1 MIYVVSHVWAE
12 KNKQFADALIYQMSS
27 LFLYPPSCGVTLVV
41 VATEDD
47 ESVTSAIRC
56 FQDAIKIEQYFLP
69 LELLGRRSIGR
80 NDVAHLFPNDR
91 NDIVWFAD
99 VDYFFG
105 EGCLEALSKYEWEEN
120 TVAVFPKS
128 VLISKTHGLG
138 DECLAKFHVNG
149 PMVPRVMNVDSTD
162 FVPKKYFRAIGGA
175 QIVPGDIARKYG
187 YLNDQAK
194 WQKPTTTPFADT
206 REDVF
211 FRRELSTHGMIRSI
225 DLPNCFR
232 IRHREGHPA

>member
-1 MIYVVSHVWAE
+1 MIFIVSHVWAE

-41 VATEDD
+41 VATEKD
-47 ESVTSAIRC
+47 ESVASAVRC

-80 NDVAHLFPNDR
+80 NDVAQLLNGNR

-105 EGCLEALSKYEWEEN
+105 ESCLETLSKYEWEDS

-128 VLISKTHGLG
+128 VLISKTHELG
-138 DECLAKFHVNG
+138 DECLAKSHVYIG
-149 PMVPRVMNVDSTD
+149 ESSVNVNLID
-162 FVPKKYFRAIGGA
+162 FVHKRYFRAIGGA
-175 QIVPGDIARKYG
+175 QIVRGDIARKHG
-187 YLNDQAK
+187 YLNGQAK

-211 FRRELSTHGMIRSI
+211 YRRELSTHGIIRSI
-225 DLPNCFR
+225 DLPNCYR
-232 IRHREGHPA
+232 LRHTSGHPA